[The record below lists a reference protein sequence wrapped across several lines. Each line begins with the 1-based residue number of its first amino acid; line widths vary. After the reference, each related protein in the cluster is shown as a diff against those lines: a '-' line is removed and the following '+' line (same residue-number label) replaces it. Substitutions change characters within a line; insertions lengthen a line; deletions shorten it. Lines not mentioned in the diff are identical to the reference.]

1 MKTGGGRK
9 DTVPYKT
16 FNKEEMLDEVLKMGF
31 YSAWNDI
38 KSDVQAYDGIEM
50 LVVADHEEKYGENWY
65 ICLTEAA
72 KEAVFY
78 VSKAF
83 LKRSEDFLFPFILTT
98 SLLLLHLYPHFRF
111 FLRKLL
117 LLFEQLKKLS

>member
-1 MKTGGGRK
+1 MEKYEMKTGGGRK

-38 KSDVQAYDGIEM
+38 KSDVQAYDGVEM
-50 LVVADHEEKYGENWY
+50 LVVADHDEKYGENWY

-78 VSKAF
+78 VSTVSQMFCLNKD
-83 LKRSEDFLFPFILTT
+83 L
-98 SLLLLHLYPHFRF
+98 
-111 FLRKLL
+111 
-117 LLFEQLKKLS
+117 

>member
-38 KSDVQAYDGIEM
+38 KSDVQAYDGVEM

-78 VSKAF
+78 VSYCNF
-83 LKRSEDFLFPFILTT
+83 
-98 SLLLLHLYPHFRF
+98 LLLRIESLASLTLSY
-111 FLRKLL
+111 FLNLL
-117 LLFEQLKKLS
+117 